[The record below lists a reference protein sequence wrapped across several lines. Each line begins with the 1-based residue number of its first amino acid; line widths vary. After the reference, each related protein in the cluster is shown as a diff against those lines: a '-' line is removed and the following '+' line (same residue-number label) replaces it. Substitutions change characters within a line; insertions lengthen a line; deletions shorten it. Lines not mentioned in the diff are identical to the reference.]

1 MIAGEMMKQYRVMLH
16 VFCDTVVHIVLA
28 QEPGASGLLQQ

>member
-1 MIAGEMMKQYRVMLH
+1 MNFVQAQYPVLLH

-28 QEPGASGLLQQ
+28 QEPSASRLLKQ